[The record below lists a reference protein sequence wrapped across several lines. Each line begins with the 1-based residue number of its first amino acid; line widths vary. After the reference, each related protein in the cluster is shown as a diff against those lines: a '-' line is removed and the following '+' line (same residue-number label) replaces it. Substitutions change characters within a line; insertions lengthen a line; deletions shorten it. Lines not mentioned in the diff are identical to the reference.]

1 MMLLCLA
8 NIGTSMANLFRFM
21 YARVCCGYCNYV
33 KRRHLRMKAASL
45 STAAVTHANALSF
58 AALAS
63 TNLVTISNQQGTSSS
78 AAMMAMPHSSSNGDQ
93 LITLGS
99 GGGDTNIVSPQQVL
113 ALAIDT
119 VVMSEVCIS
128 FRFFSDSFKNQ
139 TSFRIKMRDE
149 IVFRVV
155 Y

>member
-99 GGGDTNIVSPQQVL
+99 GGGGDTNIVSPI
-113 ALAIDT
+113 AIDT
-119 VVMSEVCIS
+119 VVMSEV
-128 FRFFSDSFKNQ
+128 
-139 TSFRIKMRDE
+139 
-149 IVFRVV
+149 
-155 Y
+155 